1 MLDKGK
7 AEKVTDGMLDHIS
20 IQKRKVKSALKTI
33 DKLILI
39 HPDMES
45 VLRKVERELT

>member
-1 MLDKGK
+1 METVGK

-20 IQKRKVKSALKTI
+20 VLGRKKKAALKTI

-39 HPDMES
+39 HPEMES
-45 VLRKVERELT
+45 VLRKVERELV